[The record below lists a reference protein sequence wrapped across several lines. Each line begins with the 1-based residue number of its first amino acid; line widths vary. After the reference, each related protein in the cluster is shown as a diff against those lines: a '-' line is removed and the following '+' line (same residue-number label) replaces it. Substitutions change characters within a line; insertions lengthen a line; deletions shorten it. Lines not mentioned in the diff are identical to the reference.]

1 MMAKRNKQN
10 PADRVEQWPIEKLIP
25 YARNTRT
32 HSPEQVAQI
41 AASVREW
48 GFTTA
53 ILVDEDGSI
62 IAGHGRLSAAMKLGL
77 KQVPVVVAKGWT
89 EAQKRTY
96 RIADNKLALNA
107 GWDQEMLAQEMLDIN
122 DSDIDPKLTGFN
134 DESLTE
140 LLGQGDDLLNDGY
153 ETADDLYNKKIKIPI
168 YQITGEKPKVNDLY
182 DKTKTLE
189 LIDKINNADIP
200 PDIAEFLREAA
211 TRHTIFH
218 FRRIA
223 EFYAH
228 CNQQVQDL
236 FEQSAMVIID
246 FDKAI
251 ENGFVNLTK
260 RLADLSS
267 EEEYYDDYEDG
278 DDDKE

>member
-10 PADRVEQWPIEKLIP
+10 PADRVEQWPIERLIP

-41 AASVREW
+41 AASMREW

-77 KQVPVVVAKGWT
+77 KHVPVVVAKGWT

-107 GWDQEMLAQEMLDIN
+107 GWDQETLIQEMLDIN

-153 ETADDLYNKKIKIPI
+153 ETADDLYNKKCLTP
-168 YQITGEKPKVNDLY
+168 
-182 DKTKTLE
+182 
-189 LIDKINNADIP
+189 
-200 PDIAEFLREAA
+200 
-211 TRHTIFH
+211 
-218 FRRIA
+218 RRIT
-223 EFYAH
+223 
-228 CNQQVQDL
+228 C
-236 FEQSAMVIID
+236 
-246 FDKAI
+246 
-251 ENGFVNLTK
+251 
-260 RLADLSS
+260 
-267 EEEYYDDYEDG
+267 
-278 DDDKE
+278 

>member
-1 MMAKRNKQN
+1 MAKRNKQN

-77 KQVPVVVAKGWT
+77 KHVPVVVAKGWT

-107 GWDQEMLAQEMLDIN
+107 GWDQEILTQEMLDIN
-122 DSDIDPKLTGFN
+122 DSDIDPKLTGFD

-211 TRHTIFH
+211 TRHTVFH
-218 FRRIA
+218 FRHIA

-267 EEEYYDDYEDG
+267 EEEYYDDYESDN
-278 DDDKE
+278 DDKE